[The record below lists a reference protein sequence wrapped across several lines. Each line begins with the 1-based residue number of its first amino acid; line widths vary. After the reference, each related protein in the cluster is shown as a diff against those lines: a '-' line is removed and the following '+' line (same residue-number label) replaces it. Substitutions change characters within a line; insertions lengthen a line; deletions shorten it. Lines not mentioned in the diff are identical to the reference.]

1 MALIT
6 VIMKIVAILSLV
18 LACPL
23 AAFVSNPQPTRHDDG
38 AQSSMITR
46 SAASND
52 DNVEYSRRFMLQDL
66 SIASLG
72 VASGLLLQH
81 QAAIAS
87 GGATAGGAY
96 LLSAKQRYNERV
108 TAGIKSF
115 LKLGPSLEAGSL
127 TETQEY
133 FSCDEPGCWAD
144 LKAAGYLLAN
154 AFRRSASTNP
164 DSLPAVK
171 V

>member
-1 MALIT
+1 MKLI
-6 VIMKIVAILSLV
+6 AFLSAV
-18 LACPL
+18 LSCL
-23 AAFVSNPQPTRHDDG
+23 SVGQAFVVSPTAQRVSTARDVVSQSG
-38 AQSSMITR
+38 A
-46 SAASND
+46 
-52 DNVEYSRRFMLQDL
+52 DNLESRRSMLQDL
-66 SIASLG
+66 VFASFG
-72 VASGLLLQH
+72 VASGLISQN
-81 QAAIAS
+81 QAAFAS

-108 TAGIKSF
+108 TAGVKSF
-115 LKLGPSLEAGSL
+115 LALGSSLEAGSL

-133 FSCDEPGCWAD
+133 FSCEQPGCWDD

-171 V
+171 VRLLLSVEQ